1 MFCKLVNFPSSLFAC
16 FALPCSQSNV
26 TQKDQI
32 ALSFSLLSL
41 ISIMPVPIVSDI
53 TGNGAGFDPASIPSQ
68 DGKVFI
74 VVRFLHAQS
83 RRWPIAESLPCC

>member
-1 MFCKLVNFPSSLFAC
+1 MFCRLINFPSSLSAC
-16 FALPCSQSNV
+16 FALPCCQSNV

-53 TGNGAGFDPASIPSQ
+53 TGNGADFDPASIPSQ

-74 VVRFLHAQS
+74 VVRLLISSHSKSPVAD
-83 RRWPIAESLPCC
+83 C